1 MSWKTK
7 RLQKFTIK
15 IHPFFFIPEALIK
28 PIIGGTTEISC
39 FAQGFS
45 INGFYN
51 PAESELLVDSI
62 KEQGMEKEVF
72 HKSFL
77 LALEESTGDFEAIL
91 LHKDGLSATKLT
103 VSDGVVTETK
113 VDI

>member
-7 RLQKFTIK
+7 RLQNFTIK
-15 IHPFFFIPEALIK
+15 IHSFFFIPETSMK
-28 PIIGGTTEISC
+28 TSVGGNIEIDC
-39 FAQGFS
+39 FVEGFS
-45 INGFYN
+45 INGMYN

-62 KEQGMEKEVF
+62 NEIVVKEVF

-77 LALEESTGDFEAIL
+77 AALEESTGNFEAIL

>member
-7 RLQKFTIK
+7 RLQNFTIK
-15 IHPFFFIPEALIK
+15 IHSFFFIPETSMK
-28 PIIGGTTEISC
+28 TSVGGNIEIDC
-39 FAQGFS
+39 FVEGFS
-45 INGFYN
+45 INGMYN

-62 KEQGMEKEVF
+62 KEHGMEKEVF

-103 VSDGVVTETK
+103 VSDGVVTEIK
-113 VDI
+113 IDI